1 MDIYLENRRHLQAI
15 LIRIDWRVNRV
26 FLGQRGVFKRRYFI
40 LLLLLY
46 HRSRAYQIQGKTPKI
61 AQPVTYYEECI
72 HHAGMCYPQSQP
84 HQQGPDECSRDE
96 AHGVSFGYVKNNQ
109 FLIEI

>member
-1 MDIYLENRRHLQAI
+1 MYMDIYLENRRHPQAI

-26 FLGQRGVFKRRYFI
+26 FLGQRGIFKRYFM
-40 LLLLLY
+40 LLLY

-61 AQPVTYYEECI
+61 AQPVTYHEECI
-72 HHAGMCYPQSQP
+72 HHAGMSHHQSQS
-84 HQQGPDECSRDE
+84 HQQGPEECSRDE
-96 AHGVSFGYVKNNQ
+96 VHGVSFGYVKNNQ